1 MKKCIQKMTCTLLC
15 LITAF
20 SVTACN
26 IGGGEIASTGD
37 GSLENSLPLQSD
49 NNPVSFEGTS
59 NGEEENGG
67 TDNED
72 GGENDGNEGGGNE
85 NDGNQGGGNEDGGNE
100 DGGNDDGGNQD
111 GDNQGGGNGGDLGGT
126 DGIGGG
132 ATDPD
137 PEKVLDRTETDA
149 LGHKIAYYTDG
160 TWEDLGRV
168 EPLDFTPKA
177 MTERLGYQTLGT
189 EEKGAEKQDF
199 YAKLFDAA
207 MQLYQSDK
215 DVAAEM
221 VGEQSCYILAKI
233 DGEGI
238 LTNDEMQAVWRTM
251 RQDCPEF
258 YWFSTRIWMLGNE
271 LWACIDD
278 EYADGERRAELRTKI
293 ELAALECDQY
303 LNGKMSQTEL
313 AVSINDYLAANVTYA
328 YEADGVTPSNAVW
341 AHNIVGWAEQDFGV
355 CETYAESYA
364 YLCGLFGLDCWT
376 VNGVAAQS
384 GAMSGHAWNILKLDG
399 EWYNVDVTWN
409 DGFENSSP
417 VFIDR
422 QWFGKANAEFAA
434 SHVAD
439 TSDGVGMQYQ
449 IDLPTLSQKELEPVL
464 LSVDGGEA
472 VMVVSIDKAFEKMTN
487 EGGRYEITLYPDTAA
502 QVQAGKAIY
511 PQLASF
517 TTANLP
523 NVAEISIVGEHYV
536 INEAGSYIPATLQT
550 AADVTLQ
557 SDVTLGGFI
566 WQSHSLNVGA
576 HTLTV
581 SDGTQV
587 QTNIVGVAGSALKT
601 IADKGYAT
609 VMAVNV
615 DKLELVSGYLYT
627 LGALSAQTAY
637 LHADTMLV
645 HQSAANITFGGLYC
659 DYEGATVLITKP
671 NGEMVITLGNIGGID
686 GATTKSLVLE
696 IQFAELANYPDIQV
710 TGEVKGTWYLFIN
723 GTVSDV
729 DKSPIT
735 SSMFSGVSVANVKNA
750 VSQQTFLVC
759 FVEGDSARPVAYS
772 RDEVSGDI
780 KVS

>member
-1 MKKCIQKMTCTLLC
+1 MKKYIQKMTCTLLC

-49 NNPVSFEGTS
+49 NNPVSSEGTS

-72 GGENDGNEGGGNE
+72 GGENDGSQGGGNE
-85 NDGNQGGGNEDGGNE
+85 NDGNQGGGNE

-472 VMVVSIDKAFEKMTN
+472 VMVASIDKAFEKMTN

-502 QVQAGKAIY
+502 QVQADKVIY

-517 TTANLP
+517 TTSNLP
-523 NVAEISIVGEHYV
+523 NVAEISIVGKHYV

-587 QTNIVGVAGSALKT
+587 QTNIVGEVGSVLKAVAGA
-601 IADKGYAT
+601 GYAT
-609 VMAVNV
+609 VTAVNV
-615 DKLELVSGYLYT
+615 GKIELVSGNLYT
-627 LGALSAQTAY
+627 VDEITAQTAY

-645 HQSAANITFGGLYC
+645 HQTAKNMTFGSLYC
-659 DYEGATVLITKP
+659 DKAGAYV
-671 NGEMVITLGNIGGID
+671 MVSNSTAQTAITLGNVGGID
-686 GATTKSLVLE
+686 GGKTDSLVLE
-696 IQFAELANYPDIQV
+696 VDFVGLANYPKIKI
-710 TGEVKGTWYLFIN
+710 TGTLKGTLYLYVN
-723 GTVSDV
+723 GTVSNE
-729 DKSPIT
+729 DKSSIT
-735 SSMFSGVSVANVKNA
+735 TSMFGSISIINVKSGVSGDA
-750 VSQQTFLVC
+750 FIPF
-759 FVEGDSARPVAYS
+759 FVVNNKAQPIGYYWDST
-772 RDEVSGDI
+772 SGDVR
-780 KVS
+780 VS